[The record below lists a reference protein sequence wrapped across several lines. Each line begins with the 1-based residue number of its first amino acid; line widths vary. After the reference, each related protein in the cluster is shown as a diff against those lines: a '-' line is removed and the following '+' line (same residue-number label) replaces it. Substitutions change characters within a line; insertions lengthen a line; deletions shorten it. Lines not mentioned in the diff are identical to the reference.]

1 MDTTLEE
8 DCLEAILARG
18 PETSVSPGD
27 LAADLGVDEQAA
39 AQAVASLVEKG
50 LCRSDDAGVTLT
62 DEGGTVARRVARK
75 HRVLATFFS
84 EMLGMDSDSASRE
97 ACTLEHEISDET
109 IERLHTY
116 IHRPVPP
123 GKRGRRGRWCHPRP
137 DLMDVAED
145 ECVRVTGLRGPARH
159 QRLMDLGILPGER
172 ICVKRKL
179 GNSSLVVRVK
189 GCEVAISPEI
199 ARMVFV
205 ERDA

>member
-8 DCLEAILARG
+8 DCLEAILSRG
-18 PETSVSPGD
+18 HDTAMSPGD
-27 LAADLGVDEQAA
+27 LAAALGVDEQAVA
-39 AQAVASLVEKG
+39 AAVTSLEEKG
-50 LCRSDDAGVTLT
+50 MCRSTDAGVILT
-62 DEGGTVARRVARK
+62 GDGETAARRVARK
-75 HRVLATFFS
+75 HRVLETFFS
-84 EMLGMDSDSASRE
+84 EMLGMDADTASRE
-97 ACTLEHEISDET
+97 ACTLEHGISDET
-109 IERLHTY
+109 IDRLHTY
-116 IHRPVPP
+116 IHRPGPA
-123 GKRGRRGRWCHPRP
+123 GKRGRRGRRCHQRP
-137 DLMDVAED
+137 DLMDAAEG

-179 GNSSLVVRVK
+179 GNSSLVVQVK